1 MCIAGHVA
9 VRDGL
14 ACICTGCRYKQG
26 HANDHWK
33 ASAHCYALELET
45 QRVWDYAGACSAC
58 WAPAACTQADMRV
71 NTLQRL
77 HNLTHTGLCT
87 AGTRPVLSCCAHA
100 AAELAAAAAGD
111 GYVHRLIQSKTDG
124 KLVEVPSPAPTCPHG
139 SPSVHHHRRLHHHH
153 HHRQRSQGEP
163 RPDPLARSR
172 SGSSAPAAPGACS
185 SGTDADLEACTA
197 PDCPVCADENKQMKE
212 ALVSSKL
219 EAISLEYNHLLATQL
234 DSQRQYFEGLLAQ
247 QDAKQQAA
255 VAAAKAAAEQ
265 AAAASQSAAG
275 SAKESE
281 RKRQQLER
289 KLVSICTFRLRQ
301 LQAGREGV

>member
-1 MCIAGHVA
+1 MALV
-9 VRDGL
+9 
-14 ACICTGCRYKQG
+14 TW
-26 HANDHWK
+26 HWTVK
-33 ASAHCYALELET
+33 
-45 QRVWDYAGACSAC
+45 
-58 WAPAACTQADMRV
+58 
-71 NTLQRL
+71 RL
-77 HNLTHTGLCT
+77 LGGEPLSHLPCMHI
-87 AGTRPVLSCCAHA
+87 VLP
-100 AAELAAAAAGD
+100 AGD

-139 SPSVHHHRRLHHHH
+139 SPSIHHHRRLHHHH
-153 HHRQRSQGEP
+153 RQRSQGDG
-163 RPDPLARSR
+163 RADPLSRSR
-172 SGSSAPAAPGACS
+172 SGSSAAAAGACS
-185 SGTDADLEACTA
+185 SGNETDMEPCTA

-265 AAAASQSAAG
+265 AQAASQSAAG

-289 KLVSICTFRLRQ
+289 KLVSSSVPSCSVRDLSTRRACTHASSPFHS
-301 LQAGREGV
+301 LQHASE